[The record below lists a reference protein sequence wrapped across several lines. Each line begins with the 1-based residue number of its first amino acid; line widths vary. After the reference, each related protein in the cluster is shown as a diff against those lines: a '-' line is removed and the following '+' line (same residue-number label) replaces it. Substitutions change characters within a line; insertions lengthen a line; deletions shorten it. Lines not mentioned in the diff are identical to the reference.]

1 MLHARSKEPTA
12 VSPASSQPT
21 PKIPSNERINSIA
34 KALSYEHADGGLSIE
49 GTLIAFAAWND
60 LNMYSDP
67 SLPNCS

>member
-49 GTLIAFAAWND
+49 GTLIAFAA
-60 LNMYSDP
+60 
-67 SLPNCS
+67 